1 MTMNVNWEVIEHF
14 CISVAVVGAA
24 ITYMYKGIK
33 FAKKPSDDVN
43 EKLDRDNKRLIKLED
58 HYDYVV
64 GASTLTMKTLLLVL
78 EELKVNNDT
87 EGQIKKAQD
96 EIHNFIFERK

>member
-1 MTMNVNWEVIEHF
+1 MVMNVNWEVIEHF

-43 EKLDRDNKRLIKLED
+43 EKLDRDNKRLNKLED
-58 HYDYVV
+58 SYDYVV
-64 GASTLTMKTLLLVL
+64 GASTLIIKTFLLVL
-78 EELKVNNDT
+78 EELKVNNDKNGKIA
-87 EGQIKKAQD
+87 EAQE
-96 EIHNFIFERK
+96 EIHDFMLKRK